1 MPSANPRTNDPT
13 LDARPVGIGGH
24 GCWRL
29 WASGGDACL
38 WGTAAVRGCLIG
50 RSLAARDSPL
60 RFPTHAET
68 TKSVPTAGPMRV
80 QVCVPTRA
88 ARESRQCKRPFP
100 PIASVPQRHREP
112 PLLCRYAGTCRWVV
126 VTVWRG
132 GPAHTPPQRPAP
144 AAPGVRP
151 FTLGKAPGRV
161 QCGTEVAP
169 EAALAIGLVRCR
181 RKAPERCTGRPSA
194 LQRHA
199 TGGNHG
205 MADTTKVTRA
215 IYQTS

>member
-1 MPSANPRTNDPT
+1 MLRLQIACQLLGQCACRCASPRELRGSRGNANGLFHPSHPSPPRH
-13 LDARPVGIGGH
+13 LE
-24 GCWRL
+24 L
-29 WASGGDACL
+29 
-38 WGTAAVRGCLIG
+38 
-50 RSLAARDSPL
+50 
-60 RFPTHAET
+60 
-68 TKSVPTAGPMRV
+68 
-80 QVCVPTRA
+80 
-88 ARESRQCKRPFP
+88 
-100 PIASVPQRHREP
+100 

-161 QCGTEVAP
+161 QCGTEVAS

-205 MADTTKVTRA
+205 MADTTLNLFQLACASCRDFDKGPAGFHVYFPGGSIGSYSTVKVNQITRNSPGSLA
-215 IYQTS
+215 FKNPLRITGP

>member
-1 MPSANPRTNDPT
+1 M
-13 LDARPVGIGGH
+13 DAGDSG
-24 GCWRL
+24 RL
-29 WASGGDACL
+29 VETHASGGPRPCEAVSSGAPWLHETHHYAFLRMLRLQRACQL
-38 WGTAAVRGCLIG
+38 LGQCACRCASPREPRGSRGNANGLCHP
-50 RSLAARDSPL
+50 SHPSP
-60 RFPTHAET
+60 P
-68 TKSVPTAGPMRV
+68 
-80 QVCVPTRA
+80 
-88 ARESRQCKRPFP
+88 
-100 PIASVPQRHREP
+100 RHREP